1 MSCFPR
7 GNTPR
12 VPGSLLS
19 PKQEALNKPS
29 EPRSFNETKQR
40 KQPHRHPQS
49 FTPANTPADTP
60 AAFGASPHRPDEDGH
75 LAERFRRA
83 RDRRLRKHFAPCNEI
98 GFFYL
103 VPMSSS
109 VEGIETARD
118 RRLRKHSAPC
128 NEIGFFY
135 PAKTKHQA
143 APTRRPRT
151 RASGPTPRPPGAVLF
166 VLCALAPAPQGGDGG
181 GGGAASAPPGP
192 TWITYMH
199 VHVCM
204 CVYVD
209 ECIDKLID
217 GYHVM
222 VYRCTHIP

>member
-1 MSCFPR
+1 MCLLETKGSSCKKSQPKSSASCTTCSAAGVSCFPR

-83 RDRRLRKHFAPCNEI
+83 RDRRLRKHSAPCNEI

-103 VPMSSS
+103 VPTSSS
-109 VEGIETARD
+109 VEGNETATLVYTTTCQ
-118 RRLRKHSAPC
+118 RRK
-128 NEIGFFY
+128 
-135 PAKTKHQA
+135 
-143 APTRRPRT
+143 RRIRT
-151 RASGPTPRPPGAVLF
+151 WQPP
-166 VLCALAPAPQGGDGG
+166 
-181 GGGAASAPPGP
+181 
-192 TWITYMH
+192 
-199 VHVCM
+199 
-204 CVYVD
+204 
-209 ECIDKLID
+209 
-217 GYHVM
+217 
-222 VYRCTHIP
+222 